1 MGLPSL
7 FSSANAR
14 MAKQTD
20 DYDYCYYIIMSS
32 LGKLQ
37 TISEAKANIHAQYL
51 QI

>member
-1 MGLPSL
+1 MGLPSI
-7 FSSANAR
+7 FSSTNSR
-14 MAKQTD
+14 MAEQTD
-20 DYDYCYYIIMSS
+20 DYNYYYIIMSS